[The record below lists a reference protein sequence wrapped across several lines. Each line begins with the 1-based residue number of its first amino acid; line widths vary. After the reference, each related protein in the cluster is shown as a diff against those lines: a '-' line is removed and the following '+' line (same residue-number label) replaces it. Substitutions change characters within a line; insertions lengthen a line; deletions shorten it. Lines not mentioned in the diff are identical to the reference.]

1 MFTLTFNTIAAD
13 YPLMEMFLL
22 GRRLRRPVC
31 KEMGSLLPDKMFIM
45 MT

>member
-31 KEMGSLLPDKMFIM
+31 KEMGSCYQIECS
-45 MT
+45 